1 MNSRTKIDRESFQT
15 FLSNAFA
22 VQESA
27 LEPHSLSALI
37 KVQRFIAGNELN
49 LDAAMHLIADCALSV
64 SSASGVAVALV
75 EADELVYRAGSG
87 SAEKHVGRRVPAVLI
102 ASSKCGIRPEILRV
116 ENAETDMRI
125 EAEVCRQFGTSSLLM
140 LPIRQKNALAGTLQ
154 VWFNDA
160 HSFLDG
166 EVRTY
171 RLMVEILEEAMLRGV
186 QSAQKRPVC
195 SVGQVADGQS
205 SSPKCPQS
213 VENAAMAGGQ
223 NTAQAHRARP
233 RPGCSEEPRAS
244 VFRGYQAT
252 IIREMT
258 AVRKALMIVIQ
269 TLEARAGNATI
280 RKVVPPIGAVIL
292 VSIAV
297 WISYVNHH
305 VETKSGLPSLSWHG
319 PQPQAPSKPL
329 SVSVDPKRHSDGSNR
344 TMGLRHGFR
353 RVRVGANE
361 VDYIAADV
369 TIRQFEIQHSTPQ
382 LRSDLKEVN
391 FGDDVTVRYFANR
404 PLDARTT
411 KLATTQANRNP

>member
-1 MNSRTKIDRESFQT
+1 MSSRTNIDRESFQT

-27 LEPHSLSALI
+27 LGPQSLSALV

-116 ENAETDMRI
+116 EDAETDMRI

-140 LPIRQKNALAGTLQ
+140 LPIRQQNVLVGTLQ

-171 RLMVEILEEAMLRGV
+171 RLMVEVLEEAMLRGV
-186 QSAQKRPVC
+186 QSAQKWLAC
-195 SVGQVADGQS
+195 SVGQVPDGQIKS
-205 SSPKCPQS
+205 SACPQS

-223 NTAQAHRARP
+223 NAAQAQCARS
-233 RPGCSEEPRAS
+233 RPGGSDEPTAS
-244 VFRGYQAT
+244 VFCGHQST

-258 AVRKALMIVIQ
+258 VVRKALISVIRR
-269 TLEARAGNATI
+269 LEARPGNATI
-280 RKVVPPIGAVIL
+280 RNFVPPIGAVIL

-297 WISYVNHH
+297 WIFYANHPAD
-305 VETKSGLPSLSWHG
+305 TKSGLGSLSWHAP
-319 PQPQAPSKPL
+319 PQQAPSKPL
-329 SVSVDPKRHSDGSNR
+329 SVSVDPKRRSDESNR

-369 TIRQFEIQHSTPQ
+369 TIRQFENQHSEPR
-382 LRSDLKEVN
+382 LGSDLKEVN
-391 FGDDVTVRYFANR
+391 FGDDVTVRYFANQ
-404 PLDARTT
+404 PPDSRTT
-411 KLATTQANRNP
+411 KLATTEAHRKP